1 MTMEACKNESPL
13 PGIRTTEQDFGTR
26 YFGSGADLV
35 RAGLVRREQLPGPTG
50 PRKKSAVY
58 YDGQPASRGR
68 TYPHDEKYMQIT
80 LVGPDKFSVW
90 VWCSTAQRES
100 VEAQREAMRTGVF
113 ADLEDRAH
121 AAALLERVPGSRE
134 AYKAFE
140 IGRADSF
147 LDCLLTGLQRTDR
160 HGYSF
165 DGKALQ
171 QVEAAVYQ
179 LRAAVRGGGVVF
191 DSRRHEVVVASL
203 RERAGLPPEQPR
215 LRLVGGT
222 GVVSSGD

>member
-1 MTMEACKNESPL
+1 MIEALQADKE
-13 PGIRTTEQDFGTR
+13 DFGTR

-35 RAGLVRREQLPGPTG
+35 MAGLVRREQLPGPTG

-68 TYPHDEKYMQIT
+68 TYPHDEKYMRIT

-90 VWCSTAQRES
+90 VWCSKAQRES
-100 VEAQREAMRTGVF
+100 VETQRKAMRTGVF

-121 AAALLERVPGSRE
+121 AAALLERLPGSRD

-140 IGRADSF
+140 IGRADSL
-147 LDCLLTGLQRTDR
+147 LDYLLTELQRTDR

-165 DGKALQ
+165 DCRALQ
-171 QVEAAVYQ
+171 QVEAAVSQ

-191 DSRRHEVVVASL
+191 DSRRHQEVVASL
-203 RERAGLPPEQPR
+203 RDRAGLPPERPR
-215 LRLVGGT
+215 LRLVRTAVG
-222 GVVSSGD
+222 SPSGLSEAQR